1 MKRRSSR
8 YFLRVLLNTLVGYL
22 LAAAIIF
29 AVLIVLLLLNVG
41 IESWE
46 AILLIIGAV
55 CCGIA
60 VSAVMTY
67 YAMKKQTQLIRDI
80 DRVLDAISEGDL
92 TARLPLTRYDVHLD
106 KIITKFN
113 AAIGELN
120 SVAILKSDFIR
131 NFSHE
136 FKTPIASIK
145 GFAELLYR
153 DKALSQ
159 EEQER
164 YCKIIAE
171 ESARLS
177 RLAEMTLLFGKFDAQ
192 NIILDREPCY
202 LDEEIGECILE
213 LYEAAD
219 KKGQTVEIEIG
230 HIAVSASKALSR
242 QLWINLFSNA
252 AKYTGEHGHIAL
264 SARENAEEIVVSFR
278 DDGIGMTEETMK
290 HIFLAYYQA
299 DASRHGH
306 GIGLGLAIC
315 KRIADLHGWKIEVS
329 SEFGKGSTFSVHIP
343 RTVPEAEGSA
353 SETEKVSH
361 ESVGLHTL

>member
-252 AKYTGEHGHIAL
+252 VKYTEEHGHIAL
-264 SARENAEEIVVSFR
+264 STRENAEEIVVSFR

-299 DASRHGH
+299 DASRHGQ

-329 SEFGKGSTFSVHIP
+329 SEFGKGSAFSVHIP
-343 RTVPEAEGSA
+343 RTVPETEGSVK
-353 SETEKVSH
+353 ETEKFSH
-361 ESVGLHTL
+361 ESA

>member
-55 CCGIA
+55 CYGIA

-252 AKYTGEHGHIAL
+252 VKYTGEHGHIAL